1 MFDQVTYDWNAIVDD
16 LNKLLRLRTTPIGM
30 KLFRTAQEMEAI
42 PKIRRPYGRLV
53 SR

>member
-1 MFDQVTYDWNAIVDD
+1 MSDLVTYDWNAIVDD

-30 KLFRTAQEMEAI
+30 KLFRTVQEMEAI